1 MDPAVDRQV
10 VMPERDDAVTD
21 DAFLGDAL
29 AIFQPTQGYRAGLDA
44 VLLAA
49 ACGATEGQNARV
61 LDVGAGVGVAGL
73 CVARRVPDAHV
84 TLVER
89 ESALAALARR
99 NIDRNGFQDRARVVE
114 LDVAAGGAVVHRAQV
129 ENPAAGD
136 GILPGAFSHVI
147 ANPPYFARG
156 HGTAPPA
163 RLKAASHQMAGGD
176 LDAWFRFIA
185 TAAAQDGLA
194 TMIHRADALGV
205 LLDGL
210 GRRFGALRVLPLYP
224 RAGDAAHRVIV
235 QGRKGSRAPLTLLP
249 GMALHGE
256 GHAFVGPIDAVL
268 RGGAALEW

>member
-1 MDPAVDRQV
+1 MADPD
-10 VMPERDDAVTD
+10 ETVTD

-29 AIFQPTQGYRAGLDA
+29 AIFQPAEGYRAGLDA

-49 ACGATEGQNARV
+49 ACGATGGQHARV

-89 ESALAALARR
+89 EPALAELARR
-99 NIDRNGFQDRARVVE
+99 NIDRNGLQDRARVVE
-114 LDVAAGGAVVHRAQV
+114 LDVAAGGAVVHRARV
-129 ENPAAGD
+129 EIPPDEARV
-136 GILPGAFSHVI
+136 LPGAFTHVI
-147 ANPPYFARG
+147 ANPPYFAHG
-156 HGTAPPA
+156 QGTAPSA

-185 TAAAQDGLA
+185 TAASRDGVA
-194 TMIHRADALGV
+194 TVIHRAEALGV
-205 LLDGL
+205 LVDGI
-210 GRRFGALRVLPLYP
+210 GQRFGALRVLPLYP
-224 RAGDAAHRVIV
+224 RAGEAAHRVIV

-249 GMALHGE
+249 GLALHGD
-256 GHAFVGPIDAVL
+256 GHAFVERIDTVL

>member
-1 MDPAVDRQV
+1 MADPDSST
-10 VMPERDDAVTD
+10 TD

-29 AIFQPTQGYRAGLDA
+29 AIFQPAEGYRAGLDA

-49 ACGATEGQNARV
+49 ACGATGGQHARV

-89 ESALAALARR
+89 DLTLAELARR

-114 LDVAAGGAVVHRAQV
+114 LDVAAGGAVVHRARV
-129 ENPAAGD
+129 EVAPDEARV
-136 GILPGAFSHVI
+136 LPGAFTHII
-147 ANPPYFARG
+147 ANPPYFAHG
-156 HGTAPPA
+156 HGTAPSA
-163 RLKAASHQMAGGD
+163 RLKAKSHQMAGGD
-176 LDAWFRFIA
+176 LDAWFRFMA
-185 TAAAQDGLA
+185 TAASRDGVA
-194 TMIHRADALGV
+194 TMIHRADALDV
-205 LLDGL
+205 LLDGI
-210 GRRFGALRVLPLYP
+210 GQRFGGLRVLPLYP

-235 QGRKGSRAPLTLLP
+235 QGRKGSRAPLSLLP

-256 GHAFVGPIDAVL
+256 GHAFVERIDAVL

>member
-1 MDPAVDRQV
+1 MADPS
-10 VMPERDDAVTD
+10 ESITD

-29 AIFQPTQGYRAGLDA
+29 AIFQPAQGYRAGLDA

-49 ACGATEGQNARV
+49 ACGVAVGQNARV

-89 ESALAALARR
+89 ESELADLARR
-99 NIDRNGFQDRARVVE
+99 NIDRNGFLDRARVVE
-114 LDVAAGGAVVHRAQV
+114 LDVAAGGAVVHRARV
-129 ENPAAGD
+129 EVTPEAPRV
-136 GILPGAFSHVI
+136 LPGAFTHVI
-147 ANPPYFARG
+147 ANPPYFAHG

-176 LDAWFRFIA
+176 LDAWLRFMA
-185 TAAAQDGLA
+185 TAASRDAVA
-194 TMIHRADALGV
+194 TMIHRADALGA
-205 LLDGL
+205 LIDGM
-210 GRRFGALRVLPLYP
+210 GQRFGALRVLPLYP

-235 QGRKGSRAPLTLLP
+235 QGRKGSRAPLILLP
-249 GMALHGE
+249 GIALHGE
-256 GHAFVGPIDAVL
+256 GHAFVERIDAVL

>member
-1 MDPAVDRQV
+1 MAELD
-10 VMPERDDAVTD
+10 ESVTD

-29 AIFQPTQGYRAGLDA
+29 AIFQPAQGYRAGLDA

-49 ACGATEGQNARV
+49 ACGATAGQNARV

-73 CVARRVPDAHV
+73 CVARRVPDARV

-89 ESALAALARR
+89 EPTLADLARR

-114 LDVAAGGAVVHRAQV
+114 LDVAAGGGAVHRARV
-129 ENPAAGD
+129 ETPPERPSV
-136 GILPGAFSHVI
+136 LPGAFTHVI
-147 ANPPYFARG
+147 ANPPYFAHG
-156 HGTAPPA
+156 HGTASPA
-163 RLKAASHQMAGGD
+163 RLKAASHQMAGGE

-185 TAAAQDGLA
+185 TAASRDGVA
-194 TMIHRADALGV
+194 TMIHRAAALGV

-210 GRRFGALRVLPLYP
+210 GQRFGDLRVLPLYP

-249 GMALHGE
+249 GLALHGD
-256 GHAFVGPIDAVL
+256 GHAFVERIDAVL